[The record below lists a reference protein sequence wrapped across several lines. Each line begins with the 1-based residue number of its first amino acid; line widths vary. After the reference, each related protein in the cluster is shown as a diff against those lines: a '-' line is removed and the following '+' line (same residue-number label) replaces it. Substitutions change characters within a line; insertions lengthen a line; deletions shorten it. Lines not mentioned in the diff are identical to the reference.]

1 MKIGEAPLTG
11 FKWLLNIDISPDFF
25 QRILVEGLGSK
36 LSTLEILSHGSNLP
50 ARKLPEDRLPCL
62 RKLLVR
68 GVYSPQ
74 RVAELHY
81 ILRASPGL
89 QSFGFGVGEA
99 AIPEA
104 DLNSRFRF
112 SDSEMV
118 GIGLENH
125 DFGWE
130 RAPTNWTDFIE
141 TCIFKN
147 LQRLPLRELVIEDV
161 GLTPMMA
168 KLLPLGSLRHM
179 SLSGIGTSFGF
190 IETID
195 TQKLRLETCN
205 IVYERVGENCLFR
218 KFIGDLQPGLRHL
231 GFRCKAWDVDID
243 LDELGHTLEVEYPGI
258 FLLPEGFTE
267 KQKDTLETL
276 IFNVTIPDWKGGWV
290 TPPKNFEISSEF
302 SKLTEA
308 SIPLLMRN
316 TMSKKRLPNG
326 PIPGPQKIF
335 WTLIP
340 IPLSGASGLP
350 NLRTL
355 TLTPISTEYRADFVE
370 NIFETGIHFKGWVEM
385 YQEQL
390 VKYVEDLVGTYAT
403 GYMQVFGIDRRPSLE
418 WIFVIG
424 EESCHF
430 EVGFRIEW
438 SLVNGE
444 SKYDSRITLLP
455 GTDARNSIKTEDMRF
470 RTAQIPL
477 SPQFVE
483 HRRSGI
489 TLNSTIG
496 SEPLR
501 YLIHSFET
509 LQSVFFSPERGDY
522 PSAIDWTAA
531 VVQTHAVS
539 ALHSILLSPLPKNET
554 LNIIDI
560 YFPDIISFYHTQNV
574 GSLKFQAYDDMLWVV
589 LGWLAGVRFLDA
601 YYYLFPESYNPDFYT
616 YRMDFALRAREFW
629 VYAEKGWDELF
640 CDGGMIWNPNL
651 QPYKNAITNELFI
664 SASIQ
669 MYTTFPPEFNPPE
682 SWFFFGGGGD
692 GGNDKRKGQKRDV
705 AYLEYAV
712 KAYDWFKGSNF
723 TNDAGLVTDGF
734 HMSSYWK
741 RKCDERDEQTYTYN
755 QGVVLSGLRALWE
768 ETRDKVYL
776 EDGYQ
781 LIESVIESAGK
792 VGEMVRADVLED
804 HCDSWGWCNQDQ
816 QAFKGIFF
824 HHLTAFCSPH
834 PYTKT
839 WKSKDEKHSP
849 ELNTHVE
856 RCKTFFPF
864 IGRNSIA
871 AWTTRHRNSS
881 VFGMW
886 WSAPLF
892 EKDPGFTDKLQS
904 GDLEMKRDPK
914 AVDLFNTDRGG
925 DWEIGATE
933 AEVQLA
939 RSGKVVWGKEPK
951 NGKPITQMNRMEGD
965 LNDRFLGR
973 TVETQTGGIGV
984 MRAAWEIGSLFL

>member
-1 MKIGEAPLTG
+1 MLPQLPNELIGTVLGHLPRRDLFNIALCSRLLHSLVIPILYSNIELRVVNKFNTKSRKWENLVDPGLTQLLLHDERKYGKYIRRIRVVSGQGGTPNVEVGKKMEIDGESGLGGEEVSLEGREREPDEGSEEGSEGGKLRGEEQEEEESDKNGGDEGEEEGGDGRNEEHDEHTSVESSMAVDSRPSDTNFVIASQISSLMKIGEAPLTG

-470 RTAQIPL
+470 RKI
-477 SPQFVE
+477 
-483 HRRSGI
+483 
-489 TLNSTIG
+489 
-496 SEPLR
+496 
-501 YLIHSFET
+501 
-509 LQSVFFSPERGDY
+509 QS
-522 PSAIDWTAA
+522 
-531 VVQTHAVS
+531 
-539 ALHSILLSPLPKNET
+539 
-554 LNIIDI
+554 
-560 YFPDIISFYHTQNV
+560 
-574 GSLKFQAYDDMLWVV
+574 
-589 LGWLAGVRFLDA
+589 
-601 YYYLFPESYNPDFYT
+601 
-616 YRMDFALRAREFW
+616 
-629 VYAEKGWDELF
+629 
-640 CDGGMIWNPNL
+640 
-651 QPYKNAITNELFI
+651 
-664 SASIQ
+664 
-669 MYTTFPPEFNPPE
+669 
-682 SWFFFGGGGD
+682 
-692 GGNDKRKGQKRDV
+692 
-705 AYLEYAV
+705 
-712 KAYDWFKGSNF
+712 
-723 TNDAGLVTDGF
+723 
-734 HMSSYWK
+734 
-741 RKCDERDEQTYTYN
+741 
-755 QGVVLSGLRALWE
+755 
-768 ETRDKVYL
+768 
-776 EDGYQ
+776 
-781 LIESVIESAGK
+781 
-792 VGEMVRADVLED
+792 
-804 HCDSWGWCNQDQ
+804 
-816 QAFKGIFF
+816 
-824 HHLTAFCSPH
+824 
-834 PYTKT
+834 
-839 WKSKDEKHSP
+839 
-849 ELNTHVE
+849 
-856 RCKTFFPF
+856 
-864 IGRNSIA
+864 
-871 AWTTRHRNSS
+871 
-881 VFGMW
+881 
-886 WSAPLF
+886 
-892 EKDPGFTDKLQS
+892 
-904 GDLEMKRDPK
+904 
-914 AVDLFNTDRGG
+914 
-925 DWEIGATE
+925 
-933 AEVQLA
+933 
-939 RSGKVVWGKEPK
+939 
-951 NGKPITQMNRMEGD
+951 
-965 LNDRFLGR
+965 
-973 TVETQTGGIGV
+973 
-984 MRAAWEIGSLFL
+984 